1 MNDKI
6 KINLQMAGYTYPAT
20 INREDEEMVR
30 EAAKQINLR
39 FSQKQD
45 VYRDLPAERIMT
57 LVAYQFALETLQLK
71 ERNDTEPYT
80 EKIKELTGML
90 EEYFKMK

>member
-1 MNDKI
+1 
-6 KINLQMAGYTYPAT
+6 MAGATYPAT

-30 EAAKQINLR
+30 EAAKQINLN

-45 VYRDLPAERIMT
+45 LYRNLPAEKVMT

-71 ERNDTEPYT
+71 GRNDTEPYT
-80 EKIKELTGML
+80 SKIKELTEML
-90 EEYFKMK
+90 EDYFRTQ

>member
-6 KINLQMAGYTYPAT
+6 KINLQMAGSTYPAT

-45 VYRDLPAERIMT
+45 LYRNLPAEKVMT

-71 ERNDTEPYT
+71 GRNDTEPYT
-80 EKIKELTGML
+80 SKIKELTEML
-90 EEYFKMK
+90 EEYFRMQ